1 MVAEDAFLMSAMR
14 YIQAAALAFLVL
26 AIFVGYLYVNGLSHK
41 ARAAMLQSQLTTCQ
55 TELAIQTANNY
66 ALRGAIDSQNAAVD
80 AMKQEADQRRKAALA
95 ARDAALEALQ
105 QTQGDYARL
114 REDWPADC
122 VSAVDR
128 VREELGL

>member
-1 MVAEDAFLMSAMR
+1 MNLSMNFVLIAATAALTIILSMTGVIWWQSAKIDRIAEASAQVKVELSVCQANAAAR
-14 YIQAAALAFLVL
+14 LAQIQA
-26 AIFVGYLYVNGLSHK
+26 
-41 ARAAMLQSQLTTCQ
+41 
-55 TELAIQTANNY
+55 
-66 ALRGAIDSQNAAVD
+66 QNAAVD
-80 AMKQEADQRRKAALA
+80 AMKQEADQRRRAALK